1 MRLTLVTE
9 TFPPEV
15 NGVAMTLGRWLAAF
29 EARGHSVR
37 VIRPRQSGE
46 VAAPDRVSGWSLPFY
61 QEVHIGYARAGQ
73 IQKILLDSATDLV
86 HIATEGPLGWAA
98 LRAARNLGL
107 PVASSFHT
115 NFDYYAGHYHL
126 GVFEKLARAYL
137 RQFHNR
143 CAVTLVPSEG
153 TRQRLRNQGFERV
166 EIWSRGV
173 DADLFSPDKR
183 NETLRQSLG
192 LGGDDLLLLYVGRLA
207 QEKNLPVLIE
217 AFARFRQQ
225 FEAGGRK
232 VRLALVGGGPLE
244 GSLRQQQPAGIY
256 LAGVQRGEDLARWYA
271 SADLFAF
278 PSCSE
283 TFGNVVLE
291 AQASGLPVAAYNCPG
306 VNERVHPGEDG
317 LLVPAGSD
325 FAQPLALLAE
335 AGEMRQRM
343 GRMARQRAA
352 EQGWDRIFDALER
365 RYIQLFNAQPAQL
378 APARGMMK

>member
-29 EARGHSVR
+29 EARGYEVL
-37 VIRPRQSGE
+37 VIRPRQPGE
-46 VAAPDRVSGWSLPFY
+46 TAAPNRVRGWSLPFY
-61 QEVHIGYARAGQ
+61 QEVRIGYVSAGQ
-73 IQKILLDSATDLV
+73 IQKILLDTATDLV
-86 HIATEGPLGWAA
+86 HIATEGPLGWSA

-126 GVFEKLARAYL
+126 GVFEKLARGYL
-137 RQFHNR
+137 RLFHNR

-153 TRQRLRNQGFERV
+153 TRQRLRKQGFERV

-173 DADLFSPDKR
+173 DAELFSPDKR
-183 NETLRQSLG
+183 NEALRRSLG
-192 LGGDDLLLLYVGRLA
+192 LADNDLLLLYVGRLA
-207 QEKNLPVLIE
+207 NEKNLPVLIE
-217 AFARFRQQ
+217 AFARFREQ
-225 FEAGGRK
+225 FAATTRK
-232 VRLALVGGGPLE
+232 VKLALVGGGPLE
-244 GSLRQQQPAGIY
+244 GSLRQQQPAGIH
-256 LAGVQRGEDLARWYA
+256 LAGVQRGEELARWYA

-291 AQASGLPVAAYNCPG
+291 AQASGLPVVAYNCPG

-325 FAQPLALLAE
+325 FAQPLALLAQSDD
-335 AGEMRQRM
+335 MRQRM
-343 GRMARQRAA
+343 GRMARSRALD
-352 EQGWDRIFDALER
+352 QGWDKIFDALER
-365 RYIQLFNAQPAQL
+365 RYIHLFNTQPGQL
-378 APARGMMK
+378 APVRGMTK